1 LVRPWFWISGQI
13 QILLCT
19 GTGHDDVYVEVVKLN
34 SRQRRADR
42 KEWRYEV
49 TIGAENAFTNYD
61 AMFDW
66 CVANYGNTCGIS
78 PNGWREKHGYIGTCW
93 QFNNSAKAAA
103 FALRWK

>member
-1 LVRPWFWISGQI
+1 MVF
-13 QILLCT
+13 
-19 GTGHDDVYVEVVKLN
+19 VEVGKMN

-42 KEWRYEV
+42 KKWRYEV
-49 TIGAENAFTNYD
+49 TINAVKSSKDYD

-66 CVANYGNTCGIS
+66 CVANYGNTRGIS
-78 PNGWREKHGYIGTCW
+78 ANGWREKHGYIGTCW

>member
-1 LVRPWFWISGQI
+1 M
-13 QILLCT
+13 LCP
-19 GTGHDDVYVEVVKLN
+19 GTGHDDVYIKVDQMN

-42 KEWRYEV
+42 KKWRYEV
-49 TIGAENAFTNYD
+49 TINAVKSSKDYD

-78 PNGWREKHGYIGTCW
+78 SNGWREKHGYIGTCW
-93 QFNNSAKAAA
+93 QFNDSAKAAA